1 MTRALGLGLCAL
13 ILSATALMAE
23 EKDAK
28 FDAEKLI
35 GKWTYVSGEKSG
47 AKIDAAMLKDQKI
60 AFTKESI
67 TLEGPAGKFVMKYTL
82 DAKKAPVGVE
92 MTMTESPFGAGAKA
106 KGIIELKGDDLKFC
120 YNYMEGDAPKE
131 FKTKEGS
138 NLHLFVL
145 KRAK

>member
-1 MTRALGLGLCAL
+1 MKRAVSLGLCAL
-13 ILSATALMAE
+13 VLVASGVTAE

-28 FDAEKLI
+28 LDADKLV

-47 AKIDAAMLKDQKI
+47 AKIDAAMLKDQKVT
-60 AFTKESI
+60 FTKENI
-67 TLEGPAGKFVMKYTL
+67 TLEGTAGKFVMKYTL
-82 DAKKAPVGVE
+82 DAKKSPVGIE
-92 MTMTESPFGAGAKA
+92 MTMTESPFGAGATA

-120 YNYMEGDAPKE
+120 YNYMMGEAPKE

-138 NLHLFVL
+138 MDHLFVL